1 MSADKKKITP
11 KISVLDQWRNRNKS
25 SVTTS
30 EIPIKPVDAKNL
42 PSSGQQRL
50 WLLQQLYPNN
60 HFYQYSHL
68 YKIKGALDI
77 TRLRES
83 FQQVLNKQEILRSNF
98 VKSPEGVEV
107 IIGENKPFSIE
118 EYDLSSTTLT
128 ERESTA
134 FNLIKKLST
143 KTFDLAK
150 DLLIRAQVIKLNV
163 GEYWLLLSIHHIIG
177 DRSSLLIL
185 QKEIASFYN
194 QRATLVSDT
203 NKTEPLPIQYTD
215 YAHWERKQKNTQAHL
230 DYWVDQL
237 SGSLPILDLPL
248 DTPRPKK
255 PSFNGAIFRK
265 KLSSELSE
273 SIQEIAK
280 KNRTTKF
287 VVLLAVF
294 KILLYRY
301 AGQKD
306 ILVGSPFSNRDQVAL
321 ENLIGFFNE
330 TLVLRSEIVPTDSFE
345 EFIQKV
351 KATTTE
357 AMEHKQ
363 VPFDELVRKLQPER
377 QGSANPLFQAMFVY
391 NNSDATFTLG
401 DDLEVAEE
409 MVDIGVSKF
418 DLTLFATD
426 HGNTLELTFEYATDL
441 FEEISIKR
449 LLAHFETLLSSG
461 ITSPQT
467 AISEL
472 AILDKKERQHIL
484 ETWNDTAISIR
495 PYTSIHQLIE
505 EQVSKVPNQI
515 AVVYEGTSITYA
527 QLNEQAEAIAQ
538 TLVDAQIP
546 VDSPV
551 GLYVQRSVSMI
562 VGILGVL
569 KAGAAYLPLDP
580 EYPEER
586 INFIL
591 QDANVPVV
599 LCQEDLQNKLA
610 KHSINVI
617 TIESA
622 ITESR
627 KKEYQ
632 KITSKKDL
640 AYIIYTSGSTGKPK
654 GVPITHQNLI
664 HSTTARFHFFK
675 QQPEAFLL
683 LSSFAFDSSV
693 AGIFWTLCSGGKLV
707 IPPKRIEQNIDKL
720 GQIIYKE
727 KITHTLLLPSLYQ
740 LLLEYSSLEKI
751 QTLQTVMVAGEA
763 CSAKVLN
770 THFEKI
776 PSVELVN
783 EYGPTEGTVWCTAHT
798 IKPEDA
804 QGIVPIG
811 RPIPNVT
818 NYILDNHL
826 QPVPIGVVGELYI
839 GGKGIAKGYLDRPE
853 LTKERFLK
861 LPFLTSEEGYVYK
874 TGDLARYKKDG
885 TIDFLGRADHQ
896 LKIRGHRI
904 EPDEIRVVLSRMKG
918 VQEALV
924 RVQKNNEIPYLVA
937 YLLTDNPQETINI
950 RNSLKEVFPDYMIP
964 AVFMQLEEFPR
975 LPNGKVALEK
985 LPVPQ
990 AEAVLNEKTFV
1001 APSTEIEQQLTTIW
1015 EAILKISPI
1024 GIHDNFFEI
1033 GGDSIQSIQVIAKAS
1048 KAGIALAPD
1057 QLFEHQ
1063 TIGSLAN
1070 YLASKKAN
1078 ADLHTAEWSSIVSLN
1093 KNGSNKN
1100 GSKPPLFCIHS
1111 GGGHV
1116 FFYQPLA
1123 KRLSSDQP
1131 LFALQPSG
1139 LDGQNILH
1147 SSIEE
1152 MARFYIQEMKKVQAT
1167 GPYHILG
1174 TCFSN
1179 AVGLEIANQLQA
1191 NGDTVAI
1198 LIIVDSGPQYLLG
1211 ASFRGEKKTMSR
1223 FASMIKDG
1231 NWSGIHKK
1239 FRNRFIRSKQKITH
1253 SFKSEQEQHLQLT
1266 INNLNELYHQYT
1278 WKPFDGKITFIRS
1291 TEFANRADKNNH
1303 ITQWNQLAKKGLEV
1317 HVTEGHHLTLF
1328 KEPEVAGLTEI
1339 ITTCLQK
1346 AQEEENLIKV

>member
-1 MSADKKKITP
+1 MSADKKKTRP
-11 KISVLDQWRNRNKS
+11 KVSVLDQWRNRNKS
-25 SVTTS
+25 TPVAVD
-30 EIPIKPVDAKNL
+30 IPIKPVDAQNL

-60 HFYQYSHL
+60 PFYQYSHL

-77 TRLRES
+77 TKLNQS

-98 VKSPEGVEV
+98 IKSPEGVEV
-107 IIGENKPFSIE
+107 VIKENRHFSIE
-118 EYDLSSTTLT
+118 AFDLSTTSLA
-128 ERESTA
+128 ERTSTA
-134 FNLIKKLST
+134 VSLVQELST
-143 KTFDLAK
+143 KTFDLSK
-150 DLLIRAQVIKLNV
+150 DLLIRANVLQLNV
-163 GEYWLLLSIHHIIG
+163 SEYWLHLSIHHIIG

-185 QKEIASFYN
+185 QKEIAAFYN
-194 QRATLVSDT
+194 QADTTLSNT
-203 NKTEPLPIQYTD
+203 IKKESLPIQYID
-215 YAHWERKQKNTQAHL
+215 YAYWEQQQKNTQAHL
-230 DYWVDQL
+230 NYWLNKL

-248 DTPRPKK
+248 DSPRPKK
-255 PSFNGAIFRK
+255 PSFNGATLSK
-265 KLSSELSE
+265 KLSVELSA

-280 KNRTTKF
+280 RNRTTKF

-330 TLVLRSEIVPTDSFE
+330 TLVLRSEIMPTDSFE
-345 EFIQKV
+345 TFIQKV
-351 KATTTE
+351 KTTTTE
-357 AMEHKQ
+357 AMEHKN

-377 QGSANPLFQAMFVY
+377 QGSANPLFQTMFVY
-391 NNSDATFTLG
+391 NNSDAAFTLG
-401 DDLEVAEE
+401 DDIEVEE
-409 MVDIGVSKF
+409 RTVDIGVSKF

-426 HGNTLELTFEYATDL
+426 HGDALELTVEYAKDI
-441 FEEISIKR
+441 FEETSIER
-449 LLAHFETLLSSG
+449 LLTHLETLLLSG
-461 ITSPQT
+461 AESPQT

-472 AILDKKERQHIL
+472 ALLDKKERQNIL
-484 ETWNDTAISIR
+484 ATWNDTTI
-495 PYTSIHQLIE
+495 PVTPCTSIHQLIE
-505 EQVSKVPNQI
+505 EQVAKVPNQI
-515 AVVYEGTSITYA
+515 AVVYEGTSISYA
-527 QLNEQAEAIAQ
+527 QLNKQAEAIAQ
-538 TLVDAQIP
+538 TLLDAQIP
-546 VDSPV
+546 IGSPV

-562 VGILGVL
+562 VGILGIL

-591 QDANVPVV
+591 QDGKVPLV
-599 LCQEDLQNKLA
+599 LCQDNLKNKLA
-610 KHSINVI
+610 KHSIHVI
-617 TIESA
+617 SIESA
-622 ITESR
+622 IQNGR

-675 QQPEAFLL
+675 QQPKAFLL

-693 AGIFWTLCSGGKLV
+693 AGVFWTLCSGGKLV

-720 GQIIYKE
+720 NQIIYKE

-763 CSAKVLN
+763 CSAKLVT

-783 EYGPTEGTVWCTAHT
+783 EYGPTEGTVWSTAHT

-811 RPIPNVT
+811 RPIPNVQ
-818 NYILDNHL
+818 NYILDKHL

-839 GGKGIAKGYLDRPE
+839 AGKGIAKGYLDRPQ
-853 LTKERFLK
+853 LTKERFLQ
-861 LPFLTSEEGYVYK
+861 LPFLSSETGKAYK
-874 TGDLARYKKDG
+874 TGDLARYKKNG
-885 TIDFLGRADHQ
+885 TIDFLGRVDHQ
-896 LKIRGHRI
+896 VKIRGHRI
-904 EPDEIRVVLSRMKG
+904 EPDEIKMVLAGMEG

-924 RVQKNNEIPYLVA
+924 RVHKNKELPYLVA
-937 YLLTDNPQETINI
+937 YLLTKKPQETTHL

-964 AVFMQLEEFPR
+964 GVFMQLKEFPR
-975 LPNGKVALEK
+975 LPNGKIAFEK
-985 LPVPQ
+985 LPIPQ
-990 AEAVLNEKTFV
+990 AEAILNKRTFV
-1001 APSTEIEQQLTTIW
+1001 APSTKIEQQLAAIW
-1015 EAILKISPI
+1015 EAVLNISPI

-1048 KAGIALAPD
+1048 KVGIALAPD

-1063 TIGSLAN
+1063 TIASLTN
-1070 YLASKKAN
+1070 YLVSKNAN
-1078 ADLHTAEWSSIVSLN
+1078 ANLKTSEWSSIVSL
-1093 KNGSNKN
+1093 NKN

-1123 KRLSSDQP
+1123 KRLSPDQP
-1131 LFALQPSG
+1131 LFALQPYG
-1139 LDGQNILH
+1139 LDGQNIWH

-1152 MARFYIQEMKKVQAT
+1152 MARFYIQEMKKVQAH

-1179 AVGLEIANQLQA
+1179 AVGLEMANQLQT

-1211 ASFRGEKKTMSR
+1211 ASLRGEKKTMSR
-1223 FASMIKDG
+1223 FASMIKEG
-1231 NWSGIHKK
+1231 NWSGIQKK
-1239 FRNRFIRSKQKITH
+1239 FRNRLIRSKQKIVQP
-1253 SFKSEQEQHLQLT
+1253 FKSEQEQHLQLT
-1266 INNLNELYHQYT
+1266 INNLNKLYHQYT
-1278 WKPFDGKITFIRS
+1278 WTPFNGKITFIRS
-1291 TEFANRADKNNH
+1291 TEFANRPDKNNH
-1303 ITQWNQLAKKGLEV
+1303 ITQWNQLARKGLDV
-1317 HVTEGHHLTLF
+1317 HITEGHHLTLF

-1339 ITTCLQK
+1339 IITCLQN
-1346 AQEEENLIKV
+1346 AQQGEKLIKV